1 MKKIRFRL
9 MLTALCLIVLT
20 QTVWGAQLVVPG
32 GQVIG
37 LQLQD
42 NTITVAAFDEDLGAE
57 ARSCGLQIGDRIVAI
72 NGKTVCSAQDVRD
85 VLSRTDGDAEI
96 SVLRDGK
103 AKKLYI
109 TPEITSDGPRL
120 GVYLKQGITGVGTVT
135 WYDPDSGRFG
145 ALGHGVNDPDGK
157 LVSMEQGTVYNAT
170 VLTVKTGKT
179 GTPGQLMSSVSG
191 NGVIGSLSKNTVQG
205 VFGTAELSAQEEM
218 LPVGNKD
225 DVHTGTATIRSTVS
239 GNQVQ
244 EYSVEILKVY
254 PNSGPSGRNMLVKVT
269 DPDLLAV
276 TGGIV
281 QGMSG
286 SPIIQDGKLV
296 GAVTHVLVNDPTTGY
311 GIFIENMLDAAA

>member
-57 ARSCGLQIGDRIVAI
+57 AKSCGLQIGDRIVAI

-103 AKKLYI
+103 AKKLHI

-145 ALGHGVNDPDGK
+145 ALGHGVNDPTANWFLWNK
-157 LVSMEQGTVYNAT
+157 ERFI
-170 VLTVKTGKT
+170 
-179 GTPGQLMSSVSG
+179 TPQ
-191 NGVIGSLSKNTVQG
+191 
-205 VFGTAELSAQEEM
+205 F
-218 LPVGNKD
+218 
-225 DVHTGTATIRSTVS
+225 
-239 GNQVQ
+239 
-244 EYSVEILKVY
+244 
-254 PNSGPSGRNMLVKVT
+254 
-269 DPDLLAV
+269 
-276 TGGIV
+276 
-281 QGMSG
+281 
-286 SPIIQDGKLV
+286 
-296 GAVTHVLVNDPTTGY
+296 
-311 GIFIENMLDAAA
+311 

>member
-9 MLTALCLIVLT
+9 MITAVSLFLCA
-20 QTVWGAQLVVPG
+20 QTVCAAQLVVPG

-42 NTITVAAFDEDLGAE
+42 NTVTVAAFDEELGTA
-57 ARSCGLQIGDRIVAI
+57 AKNCGLQMGDRIVAI
-72 NGKTVCSAQDVRD
+72 NGKTVHCVQDVRD
-85 VLSRTDGDAEI
+85 QLSRTDGEAEI

-103 AKKLYI
+103 ARKLQMTPAI
-109 TPEITSDGPRL
+109 TPDGPRM

-135 WYDPDSGRFG
+135 WYDPESGSFG

-157 LVSMEQGTVYNAT
+157 LIAMEQGEVYHAT
-170 VLTVKTGKT
+170 VLSVKTGRS
-179 GTPGQLMSSVSG
+179 GTPGQLMSAVTG
-191 NGVIGSLSKNTVQG
+191 TGVIGNLSKNTVQG
-205 VFGTAELSAQEEM
+205 VFGNAKLSGNEEM
-218 LPVGNKD
+218 LPIGQKE
-225 DVHTGTATIRSTVS
+225 DVHTGPATIRSTVA
-239 GNQVQ
+239 GDQIQ
-244 EYSVEILKVY
+244 EYSVEVLKVY
-254 PNSGPSGRNMLVKVT
+254 PNSGPTGRNMLLKVT
-269 DPDLLAV
+269 DPDLLAA